1 MKTIGIGLRKGL
13 SLFRVF
19 IAALCLTGSGAAV
32 HAQDY
37 PSKPIRVLV
46 PFAPGGVVD
55 VTARLLTQK
64 MTERLGWNF
73 IVENRPGGNGFIAVT
88 AVAKSA
94 PDGYTLLMAHSGEFA
109 VNPALFTQIP
119 YDLERDFQP
128 ITMVSDTPMLLV
140 ANSQAPFNTYQELI
154 AEDRKNPGKLSY
166 SSPGTGSVNHLA
178 GEWLALESG
187 VKMLHIPYKGGAPAV
202 AAVASGE
209 VPLGVVAIPAV
220 MPHVNSGRVKI
231 IGLTTAK
238 RSSFDKSWPTANE
251 AGIARVDAS
260 NWVGLF
266 APKGVPAPVVAKIFA
281 EVAKTLE
288 LPDVQ
293 KRFASSGAELGGMSS
308 DDFTKRIKVDA
319 LRYREVV
326 QKAQIKSE

>member
-1 MKTIGIGLRKGL
+1 MTVLRAL
-13 SLFRVF
+13 
-19 IAALCLTGSGAAV
+19 IAAVCLSAAGASV
-32 HAQDY
+32 QAQDY

-88 AVAKSA
+88 AAAKSA

-109 VNPALFTQIP
+109 VNPALFPQIP
-119 YDLERDFQP
+119 YELERDFTP

-154 AEDRKNPGKLSY
+154 AEERKNPGKLSF
-166 SSPGTGSVNHLA
+166 SSPGSGSVNHLA

-202 AAVASGE
+202 AAVAAGE

-220 MPHVNSGRVKI
+220 MPHVISGRVKI

-238 RSSFDKSWPTANE
+238 RSSFDKNWSTANE

-281 EVAKTLE
+281 EVVKTLE

-293 KRFASSGAELGGMSS
+293 KRFAGAGAELGGMSS
-308 DDFTKRIKVDA
+308 ADFTKRIKIDA
-319 LRYREVV
+319 QRYKEVV
-326 QKAQIKSE
+326 QKAQIKAE

>member
-1 MKTIGIGLRKGL
+1 MKTANWGQRKSVTVLRAL
-13 SLFRVF
+13 
-19 IAALCLTGSGAAV
+19 IAAVCLSAAGASV
-32 HAQDY
+32 QAQDY

-88 AVAKSA
+88 AAAKSA

-109 VNPALFTQIP
+109 VNPALFPQIP
-119 YDLERDFQP
+119 YELERDFQP
-128 ITMVSDTPMLLV
+128 ITLVSDTPMLLV

-154 AEDRKNPGKLSY
+154 AEERKNPGKLSF
-166 SSPGTGSVNHLA
+166 SSPGSGSVNHLA

-202 AAVASGE
+202 AAVAAGE

-220 MPHVNSGRVKI
+220 MPHVISGRVKV

-238 RSSFDKSWPTANE
+238 RSGFDKNWSTANE

-281 EVAKTLE
+281 EVVKTLE

-293 KRFASSGAELGGMSS
+293 KRFASAGAELGGMSS
-308 DDFTKRIKVDA
+308 ADFTKRIKMDA
-319 LRYREVV
+319 QRYKEVV
-326 QKAQIKSE
+326 QKAQIKAE